1 MSYPL
6 WYTYSMIIE
15 TDMKKESIF
24 KVVFTND
31 SDVFIKA
38 MDEEH
43 ARRIVERNSTQ
54 WLSAEITIEMIIK
67 KIEKVE
73 G

>member
-1 MSYPL
+1 M
-6 WYTYSMIIE
+6 MIE
-15 TDMKKESIF
+15 KESIF

-38 MDEEH
+38 MDKEH
-43 ARRIVERNSTQ
+43 ARRIVERNGTQ
-54 WLSAEITIEMIIK
+54 WLSAELTVDMIIK

-73 G
+73 D